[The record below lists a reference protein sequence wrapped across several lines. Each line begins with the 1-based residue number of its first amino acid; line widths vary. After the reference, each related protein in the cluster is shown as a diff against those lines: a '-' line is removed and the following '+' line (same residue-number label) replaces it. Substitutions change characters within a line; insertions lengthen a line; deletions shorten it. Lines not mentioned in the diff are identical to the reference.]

1 MEGDDS
7 MEFQRLIYSGL
18 GRILF
23 RIGEH
28 TTTSHIG
35 KLNSAIN
42 FLEMGRWF
50 KASDYSIRNSPR
62 FADRRDLYAAI
73 ASKIENEVVL
83 YLEFGVWQGASLRIW
98 SQLLRNPLSSLHG
111 FDSFEGL
118 PEAWN
123 TLSKEKFDVKGALP
137 QFDDP
142 RIILHKGWFHE
153 TLPGFVVPEHERLLL
168 NLDADL
174 YLSTRYVL
182 DTLQEAV
189 CPGTIII
196 FDEFND
202 RQHELKAFSEF
213 LETNRMRFRFLGGVL
228 GQSSRCV
235 FERIE

>member
-1 MEGDDS
+1 MQ
-7 MEFQRLIYSGL
+7 FQKSIYSGL

-23 RIGEH
+23 GIGEYA
-28 TTTSHIG
+28 TSWQVG

-42 FLEMGRWF
+42 FIELGRWF
-50 KASDYSIRNSPR
+50 KANGYSFHKAPR
-62 FADRRDLYAAI
+62 FTERCDLYAAI
-73 ASKIENEVVL
+73 ASRIEGDAVL
-83 YLEFGVWQGASLRIW
+83 YLEFGVWQGAALRTW
-98 SQLLRNPLSSLHG
+98 SKLLRNPFSSLHG

-123 TLSKEKFDVKGALP
+123 TMPKGSFDVKGVLP
-137 QFDDP
+137 QFDDT

-153 TLPGFVVPEHERLLL
+153 TLPIFVLPEHERLVI

-174 YLSTRYVL
+174 YESTKYVL
-182 DTLQEAV
+182 DTLRAAI

-202 RQHELKAFSEF
+202 RLHELKAFNEF
-213 LETNRMRFRFLGGVL
+213 LETSQMNFRFLGAVL
-228 GQSSRCV
+228 NQSSQCA

>member
-1 MEGDDS
+1 

-18 GRILF
+18 GRMLF

-28 TTTSHIG
+28 VTTSHIG

-42 FLEMGRWF
+42 FLEMGRWL
-50 KASDYSIRNSPR
+50 KANGYSFRNSSG
-62 FADRRDLYAAI
+62 FANRGELYAAI
-73 ASKIENEVVL
+73 ASKIEGEVVL
-83 YLEFGVWQGASLRIW
+83 YLEFGVWQGASLRTW

-123 TLSKEKFDVKGALP
+123 TLPKGSFDAKGDLP

-153 TLPGFVVPEHERLLL
+153 TLPGFVLPEHERLLL

-174 YLSTRYVL
+174 YASTKYVL
-182 DTLQEAV
+182 DTLQEAI

-202 RQHELKAFSEF
+202 RLHELKAFSEF
-213 LETNRMRFRFLGGVL
+213 LETNPMKFRFLGGVL
-228 GQSSRCV
+228 NQAAQCA